1 MEDYVKSNGSQMV
14 AWANYIKLVRCFP
27 DNEKTIR
34 SLFKRGI
41 NFVNEEQGKV
51 TLSELWLEWEKK

>member
-1 MEDYVKSNGSQMV
+1 MEDYVKSNGSVML
-14 AWANYIKLVRCFP
+14 AWANYIKLMRCFP
-27 DNEKTIR
+27 ESEKTIR

-41 NFVNEEQGKV
+41 NFVGEDQSKV